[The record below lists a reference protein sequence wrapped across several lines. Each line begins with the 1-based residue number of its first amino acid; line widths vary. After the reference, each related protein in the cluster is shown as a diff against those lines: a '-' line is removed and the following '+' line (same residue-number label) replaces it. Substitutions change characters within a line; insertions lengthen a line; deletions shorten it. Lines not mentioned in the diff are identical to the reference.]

1 MKKISMSLGNRS
13 YSIIIEDGLINS
25 LAMLLKKK
33 NTNQQW
39 IIISQQSIMKHYGND
54 LYNQLN
60 DNGFNVKK
68 IMIDEGESS
77 KDIKIYMQIVSKLLE
92 SNCDRSS
99 IILALGGGVVGDI
112 AGFVASTYLRGIK
125 YYQIPTTLLAMVDS
139 SIGGKTGLNYLRTK
153 NIIGTIYQPDAVL
166 IDPQLLSTLP
176 IDETISGIGEII
188 KYGAIK
194 DSIFLKNLNE
204 WIDDLNNFPYSI
216 AIERCCEIKADVV
229 SADEKEKDL
238 RRILNFGHTIGHA
251 LESHIGYDNIRH
263 GEAISYGMKCASW
276 ISKEKSLIN
285 NDEYNFMIELINKLP
300 LPKLDKLNYDQII
313 QFINFDKKYQNGKL
327 SFILLNG
334 LGSTEIATDISK
346 ELIHKSLKVLQ

>member
-1 MKKISMSLGNRS
+1 MKKIPMSLGNRS

-39 IIISQQSIMKHYGND
+39 IIISQQSIMKYYGND

-60 DNGFNVKK
+60 DNGFNVNK
-68 IMIDEGESS
+68 IMIEEGESS

-176 IDETISGIGEII
+176 VDETISGIGEII

-346 ELIHKSLKVLQ
+346 ELIRKSLKVLQ

>member
-1 MKKISMSLGNRS
+1 MKKIPMSLGNRS

-176 IDETISGIGEII
+176 VDETISGIGEII

-346 ELIHKSLKVLQ
+346 ELIRKSLKVLQ

>member
-1 MKKISMSLGNRS
+1 MKKIPMSLGNRS

-68 IMIDEGESS
+68 VMIDEGESS

-176 IDETISGIGEII
+176 VDETISGIGEII

-346 ELIHKSLKVLQ
+346 ELIRKSLKVLQ

>member
-1 MKKISMSLGNRS
+1 MKKIPMSLGNRS

-176 IDETISGIGEII
+176 VDETISGIGEII

-334 LGSTEIATDISK
+334 LGNTEIATDISK
-346 ELIHKSLKVLQ
+346 ELIRKSLKVLK

>member
-1 MKKISMSLGNRS
+1 MKKIPMSLGNRS

-60 DNGFNVKK
+60 DNGFNVNK
-68 IMIDEGESS
+68 IMIEEGESS

-176 IDETISGIGEII
+176 VDETISGIGEII

-346 ELIHKSLKVLQ
+346 ELIRKSLKVLQ

>member
-1 MKKISMSLGNRS
+1 MKKIPMSLGNRS

-60 DNGFNVKK
+60 DNGYNVNK
-68 IMIDEGESS
+68 IMIEEGESS

-176 IDETISGIGEII
+176 VDETISGIGEII

-334 LGSTEIATDISK
+334 LGSTEIATDISQ
-346 ELIHKSLKVLQ
+346 ELIRKSLKVLQ

>member
-1 MKKISMSLGNRS
+1 MKKIPMSLGNRS

-176 IDETISGIGEII
+176 VDETISGIGEII

-346 ELIHKSLKVLQ
+346 ELIRKSLKVLK

>member
-1 MKKISMSLGNRS
+1 MKRIPMDLGNRS
-13 YSIIIEDGLINS
+13 YSIIIENGLINS

-39 IIISQQSIMKHYGND
+39 VIISQRSIMKYYGND
-54 LYNQLN
+54 LFNQL
-60 DNGFNVKK
+60 DENGFNVNK
-68 IMIDEGESS
+68 ITIEDGESS
-77 KDIKIYMQIVSKLLE
+77 KDIKIYTQVVSKLLE

-153 NIIGTIYQPDAVL
+153 NIIGTIYQPDGVL

-176 IDETISGIGEII
+176 DDETISGIGEII

-194 DSIFLKNLNE
+194 DSEFLHNLNE
-204 WIDDLNNFPYSI
+204 WVNDLSSFPYSV
-216 AIERCCEIKADVV
+216 AIERCCEIKAEVV
-229 SADEKEKDL
+229 SADEKESDL

-251 LESHIGYDNIRH
+251 LESHIGYDSIRH

-285 NDEYNFMIELINKLP
+285 NNEYNFMIELINKLP
-300 LPKLDKLNYDQII
+300 LPKLDRLNYDQII
-313 QFINFDKKYQNGKL
+313 QFINFDKKHQNGKL

-334 LGSTEIATDISK
+334 LGNTEIATDISK
-346 ELIHKSLKVLQ
+346 ELIRKSLKIL

>member
-1 MKKISMSLGNRS
+1 MKKIPMSLGNRS

-176 IDETISGIGEII
+176 VDETISGIGEII

-251 LESHIGYDNIRH
+251 LESHIGYGNIRH

-346 ELIHKSLKVLQ
+346 ELIRKSLKVLQ

>member
-1 MKKISMSLGNRS
+1 MKKIPMSLGNRS

-176 IDETISGIGEII
+176 VDETISGIGEII

-334 LGSTEIATDISK
+334 LGSTEIATDISQ
-346 ELIHKSLKVLQ
+346 ELIRKSLKVLQ

>member
-1 MKKISMSLGNRS
+1 MKKIPMSLGNRS

-60 DNGFNVKK
+60 DNGYNVNK
-68 IMIDEGESS
+68 IMIEEGESS

-176 IDETISGIGEII
+176 VDETISGIGEII

-346 ELIHKSLKVLQ
+346 ELIRKSLKVLQ

>member
-1 MKKISMSLGNRS
+1 MKKIPMSLGNRS

-176 IDETISGIGEII
+176 VDETISGIGEII

>member
-1 MKKISMSLGNRS
+1 MKKIPMSLGNRS

-176 IDETISGIGEII
+176 VDETISGIGEII

-194 DSIFLKNLNE
+194 DSVFLKNLNE

-346 ELIHKSLKVLQ
+346 ELIRKSLKVLQ